1 MRAFRQC
8 APVLVIAI
16 AVLMTPA
23 AQAQRPASV
32 ASFTA
37 EQIKSYPFPTE
48 LTTSAAGSRVA
59 WALDERG
66 VRNVYAAEGPMFV
79 ARRLTSH
86 ARDDGQEITS
96 LQISADGRYVV
107 YVRGGDHGSNWDGP
121 SPNPLSLPVAPKVE
135 VWTVPFEGGTPRRI
149 SDGDNPVISP
159 RSTVIAFEKD
169 RAIWTAPV
177 DGSGTPVRLFSAS
190 GVNEDPKWSPDGSRV
205 AFVSSRGDHAFI
217 GVYVNDSTPIRW
229 LAPATARDGSPR
241 WSPDGSRIA
250 FVRRPGTGGAP
261 DSALVEQPNPW
272 AIWLADASTGK
283 AQKRWQSPNTPR
295 GSVPG
300 THGGTNLHYAAGGR
314 IVFMT
319 ELDGWPHLY
328 SMSDAGG
335 DAMLL
340 TPGRYMA
347 EHVTLSHDGRM
358 LAFAGNTG
366 SDADDIDRRH
376 VATVPVDRADV
387 RVITQGTGVEWA
399 PAFTGD
405 GSVAYIG
412 ATAQRPPVPAVR
424 TVREDVA
431 SIRWL
436 GEDRIPRDFPTLALV
451 TPRKVV
457 FKSPDG
463 LEVHGQLFEQTGDA
477 SLSRNGRKPAIIYVH
492 GGPPRQMLLGWHY
505 SDYYTN
511 AYAMNQYLASRG
523 YVVLSVNYRLGIGYG
538 REFQHPKAGGARGA
552 SEYLDVLAGGRYL
565 RSLAQVD
572 PSRVGI
578 YGGSYGCFLTA
589 MALARNSDVFAAGV
603 DIHGVHDWTG
613 ERARP
618 LLATDR
624 YEKAPDTQRALAV
637 AWKSSPISSVAQWR
651 SPVLL
656 IHGDDDRNVRF
667 SQTVDLVRRLTG
679 AGVDFEEIVLP
690 DETHHMMLWAN
701 AVSVNAAVLE
711 FFDRKLAKIGTPGAR
726 ATVGRAR

>member
-1 MRAFRQC
+1 MRAFRNR
-8 APVLVIAI
+8 APALVALVAI
-16 AVLMTPA
+16 LATPA
-23 AQAQRPASV
+23 AHAQRPAS
-32 ASFTA
+32 FTV

-59 WALDERG
+59 WAMDERG
-66 VRNVYAAEGPMFV
+66 LRNIYVAEGP
-79 ARRLTSH
+79 AYASRQLTSYS
-86 ARDDGQEITS
+86 RDDGQEITS
-96 LQISADGRYVV
+96 LQISADGRNVV
-107 YVRGGDHGSNWDGP
+107 YVRGGDHGANWDGP

-135 VWTVPFEGGTPRRI
+135 VWTVPFAGGTAKRI
-149 SDGDNPVISP
+149 SDGDDPVISP
-159 RSTVIAFEKD
+159 RSDVVAFVKE
-169 RAIWTAPV
+169 RAIWTSPV
-177 DGSGTPVRLFSAS
+177 DGSGTPKRLFSAN
-190 GVNEDPKWSPDGSRV
+190 GVNEDPQWSPDGSRV
-205 AFVSSRGDHAFI
+205 AFVSSRGDHSFI
-217 GVYVNDSTPIRW
+217 GVYVNDSTPIHW
-229 LAPATARDGSPR
+229 IAPATARDGSPR
-241 WSPDGSRIA
+241 WSPDGTRIA
-250 FVRRPGTGGAP
+250 FVRRAGNGGAP
-261 DSALVEQPNPW
+261 DSALVERPNPW
-272 AIWLADASTGK
+272 AIWLAEAASDK
-283 AQKRWQSPNTPR
+283 AWKRWQSPDTPR

-314 IVFMT
+314 IVFMS

-340 TPGRYMA
+340 TPGRFMA
-347 EHVTLSHDGRM
+347 EHVTLSQDGRM
-358 LAFAGNTG
+358 LAFTANTG
-366 SDADDIDRRH
+366 PDADDIDRRH
-376 VATVPVDRADV
+376 VVTVPVDRVDV
-387 RVITQGTGVEWA
+387 RVRTPGAGLEWS

-405 GSVAYIG
+405 GSIAYIG
-412 ATAQRPPVPAVR
+412 ATAQRPPLPAVR
-424 TVREDVA
+424 SLARDVA
-431 SIRWL
+431 GIQWL
-436 GEDRIPRDFPTLALV
+436 GEDRIPRDFPTMQLV

-477 SLSRNGRKPAIIYVH
+477 SLARNGRKPAIVYVH

-538 REFQHPKAGGARGA
+538 REFQHPAAGGSRGA
-552 SEYLDVLAGGRYL
+552 SEYLDVLGGARYL

-572 PSRVGI
+572 QARIGI
-578 YGGSYGCFLTA
+578 YGGSYGGFLTA
-589 MALARNSDVFAAGV
+589 MALGRNSDIFSAGV

-624 YEKAPDTQRALAV
+624 YEKAPDTKRALEV
-637 AWKSSPISSVAQWR
+637 AWTSSPISSVRQWR

-667 SQTVDLVRRLTG
+667 SQTVDLVRRLSG
-679 AGVDFEEIVLP
+679 RGVDFEEIVIP
-690 DETHHMMLWAN
+690 DETHHMMRWAN
-701 AVSVNAAVLE
+701 AVTVDAAVLN
-711 FFDRKLAKIGTPGAR
+711 FFDRKLAKIGTEGVR
-726 ATVGRAR
+726 ATVGRAP